1 MEGIYPILF
10 LYCRAIAV
18 AAAVVLVVVPK
29 GKTTKTITATR
40 RKRVFAGREYSLK
53 QIVKS
58 FKVYIIYTN
67 RWGMNVGM

>member
-29 GKTTKTITATR
+29 GKTTTTTR